1 MNLKILFMILVYYS
15 IISLFFIMSASTGLY
30 DDYSHNIDLNSTNIN
45 PDEIDR
51 GGLFGT
57 GISFGR
63 FAGMVAFGV
72 GLPDDTPAWFS
83 IIFIFWQSIVTIL
96 TLGFIISSIWNG

>member
-1 MNLKILFMILVYYS
+1 MNLKVLFMILVYYS
-15 IISLFFIMSASTGLY
+15 MISLFFIMSASFGIY
-30 DDYSHNIDLNSTNIN
+30 DDVDVNIDLNSTDITS
-45 PDEIDR
+45 DEYDR

-63 FAGMVAFGV
+63 FFGMVGFGV
-72 GLPDDTPAWFS
+72 GLPDDTPAWFNL
-83 IIFIFWQSIVTIL
+83 IFIFWQSIITIL